1 MATITKAQVFPVN
14 PGAVQEANLTI
25 YSGSFIPS
33 VWSSKLNVKFYAATT
48 FGDVSNTNWE
58 GDIKSM
64 GDKVIINNI
73 PNISINAYKVGMGLT
88 YEIPAPSTIELQ
100 VDQGYYFGV
109 NVNDVMEYQ
118 AQPNLMDMFTTDA
131 ANQMKIQV
139 DRECLNA
146 VVTGCDPANVGATA
160 GKISASYNFGTDLAP
175 VALVSGPAGTPAG
188 SLNILQTITAMASA
202 LDEQNVPET
211 DRFLILTPVER
222 NMLMSSNLAQAQFMG
237 DSTSIVRNGKIG
249 RIDRFDVYVSN
260 LLPKAAP
267 GFSYGDATLGN
278 PPTVVTNALKRH
290 ALFAGHKSAWTF
302 ASQINKVESIPNP
315 SDFGQL
321 VRGLVV
327 YGRKTVKPEGVV
339 LVQAAG

>member
-1 MATITKAQVFPVN
+1 MATITPAAVIPVLSPFN
-14 PGAVQEANLTI
+14 TTPS
-25 YSGSFIPS
+25 YSGTFIPS

-73 PNISINAYKVGMGLT
+73 PSITINPYSVGTALT
-88 YEIPAPSTIELQ
+88 YEVPAPSTIELQ
-100 VDQGYYFGV
+100 VDKGYYFGV
-109 NVNDVMEYQ
+109 NVSDVLEYQ

-139 DRECLNA
+139 DRECLLS
-146 VVTGCDPANVGATA
+146 VVTGADAANVGATA

-175 VALVSGPAGTPAG
+175 LALTGGSAG
-188 SLNILQTITAMASA
+188 NILQTITAMASA
-202 LDEQNVPET
+202 LDEQNVPES

-237 DSTSIVRNGKIG
+237 DATSIVRNGKIG

-260 LLPKAAP
+260 LLPAAAAAKDYF
-267 GFSYGDATLGN
+267 GGALAS
-278 PPTVVTNALKRH
+278 ALKRH
-290 ALFAGHKSAWTF
+290 AMYAGHKSAWTF

-315 SDFGQL
+315 ADFGQL
-321 VRGLVV
+321 VRGLVI
-327 YGRKTVKPEGVV
+327 YGRKVVKPEGFV

>member
-1 MATITKAQVFPVN
+1 MATITPAAVMPVVAPFN
-14 PGAVQEANLTI
+14 TSPS
-25 YSGSFIPS
+25 YSGTFIPT

-64 GDKVIINNI
+64 GDKVVINNI
-73 PNISINAYKVGMGLT
+73 PSITINTYSIGTALT
-88 YEIPAPSTIELQ
+88 YEVPAPNTIELQ
-100 VDQGYYFGV
+100 VDKGYYFGV
-109 NVNDVMEYQ
+109 NVSDVLEYQ

-139 DRECLNA
+139 DRECLQA
-146 VVTGCDPANVGATA
+146 VVTGADAANVGATA

-175 VALVSGPAGTPAG
+175 LTLTAAAGAG
-188 SLNILQTITAMASA
+188 NILQAITAMASA

-237 DSTSIVRNGKIG
+237 DATSIVRNGKIG

-260 LLPKAAP
+260 LLPTAAA
-267 GFSYGDATLGN
+267 GKDYFGG
-278 PPTVVTNALKRH
+278 TVASTLKRH
-290 ALFAGHKSAWTF
+290 AMYAGHKSAWTF

-321 VRGLVV
+321 VRGLVI
-327 YGRKTVKPEGVV
+327 YGRKVVKPEGFV
-339 LVQAAG
+339 LLQAAG

>member
-1 MATITKAQVFPVN
+1 MATITPAAVFPIT
-14 PGAVQEANLTI
+14 GVQVVSPT
-25 YSGSFIPS
+25 YSGTFIPS

-73 PNISINAYKVGMGLT
+73 PSITINAYSVGTSLT
-88 YEIPAPSTIELQ
+88 YEVPAPSIIELQ
-100 VDQGYYFGV
+100 VDKGYYFGV
-109 NVNDVMEYQ
+109 NVSDVLEYQ

-131 ANQMKIQV
+131 ANQMKIKV
-139 DRECLNA
+139 DTECLQA
-146 VVTGCDPANVGATA
+146 VVTGCDAANVGATA
-160 GKISASYNFGTDLAP
+160 GKLSGSYAFGTDLAP
-175 VALVSGPAGTPAG
+175 LALTAASGAG
-188 SLNILQTITAMASA
+188 NILATITAMASA
-202 LDEQNVPET
+202 LDEQNVPES
-211 DRFLILTPVER
+211 DRFLIITPVER

-237 DSTSIVRNGKIG
+237 DATSIIRNGKIG

-260 LLPKAAP
+260 LLPKAAA
-267 GFSYGDATLGN
+267 GQDYFGVALGS
-278 PPTVVTNALKRH
+278 ALKRH
-290 ALFAGHKSAWTF
+290 AIYAGHKSAWTF

-327 YGRKTVKPEGVV
+327 YGRKVVKPEGVV
-339 LVQAAG
+339 LVQAAN

>member
-1 MATITKAQVFPVN
+1 MATVTPAAVTPVLAPFN
-14 PGAVQEANLTI
+14 TSPA
-25 YSGSFIPS
+25 YSGTFIPS

-73 PNISINAYKVGMGLT
+73 PSITINAYSVGTTLT
-88 YEIPAPSTIELQ
+88 YEVPAPSTIELQ
-100 VDQGYYFGV
+100 VDKGYYFGV
-109 NVNDVMEYQ
+109 NVSDVLEYQ

-131 ANQMKIQV
+131 ANQMKIKV
-139 DRECLNA
+139 DAECLQA
-146 VVTGCDPANVGATA
+146 VVTGCDAANVGATA
-160 GKISASYNFGTDLAP
+160 GKLSASYNFGTDLAP
-175 VALVSGPAGTPAG
+175 LALTGGAAG
-188 SLNILQTITAMASA
+188 NILQTITAMASA
-202 LDEQNVPET
+202 LDEQNVPES

-237 DSTSIVRNGKIG
+237 DATSIVRNGKIG

-260 LLPKAAP
+260 LLPKGAA
-267 GFSYGDATLGN
+267 GQDYFGGAMAS
-278 PPTVVTNALKRH
+278 ALKRH
-290 ALFAGHKSAWTF
+290 AMYAGHKSAWTF

-327 YGRKTVKPEGVV
+327 YGRKVVKPEGVV